1 MKIFYLFFLILLASC
16 TAGIDMKPVKYDNLF
31 HDDNSKVWMIN
42 KMIVN
47 KKNLTS
53 PDDVNKEVLIFYVD
67 GTVQY
72 VPLKDLGTDQGNVG
86 NYILQS
92 DDKSLAI
99 YFKESVWDFKL
110 KKITEDTIYMTS
122 SKESDRNLSLEIV
135 PLPKILH

>member
-1 MKIFYLFFLILLASC
+1 
-16 TAGIDMKPVKYDNLF
+16 MKPVKYYNLF

-110 KKITEDTIYMTS
+110 KKITEDTIYMAS